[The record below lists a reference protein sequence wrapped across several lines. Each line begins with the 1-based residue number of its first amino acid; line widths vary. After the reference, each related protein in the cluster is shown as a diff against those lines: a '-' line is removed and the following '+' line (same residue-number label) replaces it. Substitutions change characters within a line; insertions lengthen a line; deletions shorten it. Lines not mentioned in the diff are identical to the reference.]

1 MNEKRDAYV
10 QKLKAQ
16 LDQWNADINKLEAKA
31 DQAEVGA
38 KIEYHKRIADLR
50 ARIKEVEDH
59 IMELQQAGEEAWEDL
74 KQGLE
79 NSWDILKISFTK
91 AKSEFERGYKEG
103 REDSK

>member
-16 LDQWNADINKLEAKA
+16 LDEWNTDINKLEAKV

-50 ARIKEVEDH
+50 ARIKEVENIITDKKPSR
-59 IMELQQAGEEAWEDL
+59 ISPRGFD
-74 KQGLE
+74 
-79 NSWDILKISFTK
+79 KISPISR
-91 AKSEFERGYKEG
+91 AIIQHQHIPY
-103 REDSK
+103 

>member
-16 LDQWNADINKLEAKA
+16 LDEWNTDINKLEAKV

-50 ARIKEVEDH
+50 ARIKEVENIITDKKTPKD
-59 IMELQQAGEEAWEDL
+59 IPKRVLQDR
-74 KQGLE
+74 
-79 NSWDILKISFTK
+79 SSFPGHYST
-91 AKSEFERGYKEG
+91 STYSMLT
-103 REDSK
+103 DSR